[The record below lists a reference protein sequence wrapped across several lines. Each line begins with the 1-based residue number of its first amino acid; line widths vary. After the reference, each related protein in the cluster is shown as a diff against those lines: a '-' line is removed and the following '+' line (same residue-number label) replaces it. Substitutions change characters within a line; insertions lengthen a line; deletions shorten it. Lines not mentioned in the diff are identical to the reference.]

1 MSIPQNH
8 LATETSPYLL
18 QHADNPVEWYPW
30 SAEALAKAREEDKPI
45 LLSIGYSACHWCHV
59 MAHESFEDPATAE
72 IMNRLFVNIK
82 VDREERP
89 DIDKIYQVAH
99 QMLARRGG
107 GWPLTMFLA
116 PDTLAPFYGG
126 TYFPRTARYGLPA
139 FTELLER
146 VGDFFREHRSEVV
159 AHNAELIDA
168 FGELQPDG
176 THAEERLSTAPL
188 DMARHQLEHAFDGH
202 HGGFGGA
209 PKFPHPPNID
219 RLLRHWSA
227 SAERDE
233 RALHMATFT
242 LKKMAEGGIYD
253 HLGGG
258 FCRYSVDEHWTIPHF
273 EKMLYDNAQLLP
285 LYAAAW
291 SATGD
296 PLFRRVALETGE
308 WALREMEAPTGGFFS
323 TLDADSEGEEGQF
336 YVWRPEEAER
346 LLAPS
351 DYAPFAA
358 RYGLDGPANFEGR
371 WHLRITAG
379 LDEVARAFGLPDED
393 LARRLDAARA
403 TLLGA
408 RGSRVRPGRD
418 EKILTSWNGLMIKGL
433 AVTGRRLARTDFID
447 AATRAVDFV
456 ATHLWRDGRL
466 LACYKDG
473 RARFAAYLDDYAFLL
488 EGLFELLQ
496 ARWRDTDLAFA
507 VELADALL
515 EHFEDRARGGF
526 YFTADD
532 HEQLIHRP
540 KPLGDDALPA
550 GNGVAAMT
558 LARLGHLLGEARYME
573 AAERTL
579 RVAWTAIAQLPYAH
593 NTLLSAL
600 EEWLSPPQIVVVRG
614 DPSEIDAWRKAC
626 QEGLAPK
633 RIVFAIPRDAR
644 DLPGTLAARKATDEG
659 VIAYVCRG
667 VQCSAPIGSLAE
679 LSLILDESSV
689 ATEHPG

>member
-1 MSIPQNH
+1 MSTPLNH

-30 SAEALAKAREEDKPI
+30 SSEALAKAREEDKPI

-72 IMNRLFVNIK
+72 ILNRRFVNIK

-89 DIDKIYQVAH
+89 DIDKIYQVAY

-139 FTELLER
+139 FAELLDG
-146 VGDFFREHRSEVV
+146 VSDYFRDHRSEVT
-159 AHNAELIDA
+159 AHNAELLDA
-168 FGELQPDG
+168 FVELQPDG
-176 THAEERLSTAPL
+176 TNARERLSAAPL
-188 DMARHQLEHAFDGH
+188 DMARHQLEHAFDEH
-202 HGGFGGA
+202 HGGFGAA
-209 PKFPHPPNID
+209 PKFPQPSNIE
-219 RLLRHWSA
+219 RLLRHWSG
-227 SAERDE
+227 SGGRDE
-233 RALHMATFT
+233 RALHMATVT
-242 LKKMAEGGIYD
+242 LTKMAEGGIYD

-296 PLFRRVALETGE
+296 AAFQHVALETGE
-308 WALREMEAPTGGFFS
+308 WALREMEAPGGGFFS
-323 TLDADSEGEEGQF
+323 TLDADSEGEEGRF
-336 YVWRPEEAER
+336 YVWRPEEVQR
-346 LLAPS
+346 LLAAS
-351 DYAPFAA
+351 DYSAFAT
-358 RYGLDGPANFEGR
+358 RYGLDRPSNFEDS

-379 LDEVARAFGLPDED
+379 PEEVAQASGLPAED

-403 TLLGA
+403 ILRAA
-408 RGSRVRPGRD
+408 RDSRVRPARD
-418 EKILTSWNGLMIKGL
+418 EKILTAWNGLMIKGL
-433 AVTGRRLARTDFID
+433 ATAGRRLTCSEFIA
-447 AATRAVDFV
+447 AATRAVDFI
-456 ATHLWRDGRL
+456 AANQWRDGRL

-488 EGLFELLQ
+488 EGVFELLQ
-496 ARWRDTDLAFA
+496 ARWRDADLTFA
-507 VELADALL
+507 IQLAEALL
-515 EHFEDRARGGF
+515 RHFEDRERGGF

-540 KPLGDDALPA
+540 KPLGDDALPS

-558 LARLGHLLGEARYME
+558 LARLGHLTGEYRYIE

-579 RVAWTAIAQLPYAH
+579 RAAWTTIVQLPYAH

-600 EEWLSPPQIVVVRG
+600 EELLSPPQIIIVRG
-614 DPSEIDAWRKAC
+614 AASEIDAWRKTC
-626 QEGLAPK
+626 QEALAPR
-633 RIVFAIPRDAR
+633 RIVVAIPRDAR
-644 DLPGTLAARKATDEG
+644 NLPAALAARKAPEQG
-659 VIAYVCRG
+659 IAAYVCRG
-667 VQCSAPIGSLAE
+667 TQCTAPIGSLAE
-679 LSLILDESSV
+679 LSLILDD
-689 ATEHPG
+689 